1 MGNILIAGFGS
12 AVDLDVVT
20 AEAGDIVAGKVIV
33 DKNGNPL
40 TGTLTLT
47 GNAEPGDVRK
57 NKTFYSTNAK
67 SKQTGT
73 MAEKGAA
80 TYTPGTANQVIAA
93 NQFLTGAQTILGD
106 ADLVAANIRSGKNI
120 FGVAGNLTPYYY
132 TRFTVNPTGS
142 MSMRFNADGSTSDA
156 IYYYRGTIPS
166 NITLL
171 YGSAFGDTYTE
182 DGSNISFGDSDTS
195 AVYRLGI
202 TNGCRLY
209 PPSINSYRYQSGTS
223 YQLPLGGHNGQY
235 YVTLIGR
242 YNS

>member
-20 AEAGDIVAGKVIV
+20 AEAGDIIAGKVIV

-40 TGTLTLT
+40 KGTLSLS
-47 GNAEPGDVRK
+47 GNAGAGDVRK
-57 NKTFYSTNAK
+57 GKTFYSTNPK
-67 SKQTGT
+67 SKQAGT

-80 TYTPGTANQVIAA
+80 TYTPGTANQVISA
-93 NQFLTGAQTILGD
+93 NQYLTGAQTILGD

-142 MSMRFNADGSTSDA
+142 MSMRFNADGAASDE

-171 YGSAFGDTYTE
+171 YGSAFGETYTE

-195 AVYRLGI
+195 AVYRLGVRD
-202 TNGCRLY
+202 GCRLY
-209 PPSINSYRYQSGTS
+209 PYAINSYRYQNGTS
-223 YQLPLGGHNGQY
+223 YQLPLGGRNGQY